1 MYHSSLT
8 QEQSS
13 QLESVQRVC
22 LATILGDNYVSYEAA
37 REMTGLPL
45 LSARKERRVE
55 TFCRRAIVHPRHK
68 NMFPL
73 NIVETDRGVR
83 KRKTFKVNYAR
94 TQSYQSSSVIY
105 CQTKLNQLI
114 DQGKLQL

>member
-1 MYHSSLT
+1 MISKLKYIGTCIEDLLDIYCLYVRSVLEYCAVVYHSSLT
-8 QEQSS
+8 QEQSN

-45 LSARKERRVE
+45 LSARRERRVE

-68 NMFPL
+68 EHVPPQHCR
-73 NIVETDRGVR
+73 DR
-83 KRKTFKVNYAR
+83 
-94 TQSYQSSSVIY
+94 
-105 CQTKLNQLI
+105 
-114 DQGKLQL
+114 